1 MTKFTIST
9 AAVMLAAMTTTAF
22 AGGYVAPVTEAPVYA
37 PVAVRA
43 HDWSG
48 AYVGLKAG
56 QTSGDWDYNN
66 GTFVGTLDSG
76 TTLGGFA
83 GYNMQRG
90 NLVYGAEVGLTHLGV
105 SEPTYTFL
113 EFSNFLEI
121 KGRLGYAMD
130 RVMVYGTLGYMGGTI
145 SNGPTDYDARGMTY
159 GLGAE
164 FMLTDRIFAGLEYQR
179 AALKG
184 EYLAPDDVALNL
196 DTVAL
201 RVGFQF

>member
-66 GTFVGTLDSG
+66 FLTGTLDSG
-76 TTLGGFA
+76 TTIGGFA

-90 NLVYGAEVGLTHLGV
+90 NLVYGAEIGLTHLGV
-105 SEPTYTFL
+105 TAPTYPTL
-113 EFSNFLEI
+113 EFGNVLEI

-130 RVMVYGTLGYMGGTI
+130 RVMVYGTLGYMSGTI
-145 SNGPTDYDARGMTY
+145 TDTSGPTDYDANGMTY

-179 AALKG
+179 AALTG
-184 EYLAPDDVALNL
+184 TYMANEVAVDL